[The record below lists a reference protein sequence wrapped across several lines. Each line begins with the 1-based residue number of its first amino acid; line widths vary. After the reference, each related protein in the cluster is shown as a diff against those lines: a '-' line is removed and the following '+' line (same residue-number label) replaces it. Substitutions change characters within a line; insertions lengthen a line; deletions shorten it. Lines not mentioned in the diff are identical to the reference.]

1 MPKLSFAMNK
11 HGDRGRKALNWLVA
25 TTLAVGLIPIG
36 ALGTATK
43 AYADERDGTR
53 NAPIGDYLADNL
65 DQSLA
70 PKTEDN
76 GLLTMLRSLVGV
88 DQSALDLTEKAIVVK
103 NTMADAASIA
113 EGDGFAEVYASEEK
127 ISSSLLGQ
135 FESVARLYDPG
146 VDSDYYVAF
155 VDTAGM
161 SGTARVIDWQAA
173 EFNIMG
179 ELIDGVVY
187 DSDTGIAYVPKSLYA
202 DDPAHIVQLQLLCA
216 YDFDNPTSEV
226 DVRIQNDNGDVTAVA
241 QATSVEVEPM
251 DVTIDIP
258 VATPETAGTID
269 VSEIEVFLNGS
280 EDPMDP
286 AGGENVS
293 YNGKTGVLTI
303 AANAST
309 VASVDVKINPRG
321 FLAPERAYAVTADS
335 MRAMK
340 GMDGQEAV
348 LTNLD
353 SDKVSVG
360 QAFTYYG
367 WMEYFS
373 GNTAS
378 SPSSNERRHTTLSV
392 LWDSLYVGDIQ
403 EKLIDGAGGV
413 IDSVWSPKD
422 EGYDQVLGDSGHG
435 GFDLVNMFDWPNA
448 ARVPGQWTDDG
459 DPQYAGDNIVG
470 GVDWTGFPK
479 TNSSYIRGWTAVAQ
493 CAHVGQNGSV
503 DKTENPNASGD
514 YVGNITMRVLH
525 KADDYLVLGFVLPT
539 INTQTGAAVYK
550 IKYES
555 KGQIE
560 IQKKS
565 ANESITAGNSCYTFE
580 GIKYGVYEDSGCTKL
595 ATTMT
600 LNANGYAK
608 SDEIKKGTYYVKEI
622 STNGSYALSDV
633 VTTVEVPSGEVTK
646 IAVTDEP
653 LEDPDGIKVRKFDEG
668 TGAYVPTGDGSLALA
683 EYTYEYIDG
692 FAYSSDQ
699 FDQMWATAKTKRA
712 WVMRTNA
719 TGATDLRMGNSQFDY
734 NGEKYDYKV
743 SGDAFYYS
751 QSGTITMPLGTVR
764 IRETKAPVGYQLSE
778 ITYLVRVVKNNQ
790 TGYADLEGDVS
801 PIDPN
806 SPDEATK
813 AKEAPFRG
821 GVTIYKRDA
830 ETEQD
835 VPQPGTDWNGV
846 AFEIVNRSAAE
857 VTYDGVKIPVGG
869 VVTTIKTSASN
880 GVATTGN
887 EKLQY
892 GTYGIRE
899 VATSDAYIMSDTD
912 ERTFEI
918 REQGQMVVLD
928 GDDAVYNQVKRGD
941 FEFVKITERNP
952 ERLAGVPFLITNKAS
967 GEAHVVVT
975 DSNGQA
981 KTGADWNAHTT
992 ATNGNDAAVDAN
1004 GDGVFSDEEKAA
1016 VDTTKLDSYYGVWFG
1031 HDAEGNMTA
1040 QPNDSL
1046 GALPYGDYTVE
1057 ELRVPANR
1065 LYELVNFDVS
1075 VRRHDASIDLGTITD
1090 MRPDV
1095 KIPWIGTSARDGA
1108 DGDRLLVRDPEALVI
1123 DRAEYSN
1130 LDAGDMYRMVG
1141 TLMDKGTGEPVRD
1154 AEGNPITAEK
1164 VFVAEDVKGFV
1175 ELAFGFDATT
1185 VQGDVVVFETL
1196 YKDGEDEPV
1205 AKHEDIDDYYQTV
1218 KIYEP
1223 AIGTTLVDGMD
1234 GDKTIVSDETIKLV
1248 DTVTYK
1254 NLMPGKEHTVTG
1266 TLYKVSGEGENE
1278 SVEPFCDAEG
1288 NPVVATATFTPAEA
1302 NGTVDVAFE
1311 FSGELIETDMSL
1323 VAYEQV
1329 LRLGTVV
1336 ASHEDPKD
1344 PSQTVTVVEPEIGTM
1359 ATDAKDGDHEIE
1371 ATKSVTIND
1380 AVAYKNLIP
1389 GREYELN
1396 LTVMQKTEAGATP
1409 LLNADGKPYT
1419 ATQAFTP
1426 ETADSV
1432 AVVTVTIDSTELA
1445 GADLVMFEQLTL
1457 NGEVIATHE
1466 DPNDEDQTVH
1476 VTEPK
1481 IGTTATDKTDGD
1493 HRILASR
1500 SAVIVDEVAYSGLT
1514 PGEEYILKGVI
1525 MDKETGKPVIAGD
1538 QEVRAEMR
1546 FTPNSPNG
1554 TVSLEF
1560 TFDASALGDKKLVV
1574 FEELYK
1580 NDEPVAEHK
1589 DINDE
1594 AQTVEV
1600 VTPLPS
1606 TGTNTPTPAGK
1617 SYAKTGVDTMVPML
1631 TALALIVGGIAALVV
1646 TRRRKQV
1653 DAIDM
1658 IEESVLNGDD
1668 K

>member
-36 ALGTATK
+36 ALGTTTK
-43 AYADERDGTR
+43 AYADESDGTR

-65 DQSLA
+65 DQALA

-76 GLLTMLRSLVGV
+76 GLLTMLRSLVGI
-88 DQSALDLTEKAIVVK
+88 DRSALDLTGKAIVVK

-135 FESVARLYDPG
+135 FESVAQLYDPG
-146 VDSDYYVAF
+146 ANSDYYVAF

-187 DSDTGIAYVPKSLYA
+187 DSDTGIAYVPKCFYA
-202 DDPAHIVQLQLLCA
+202 EDPTHIVQLQLLCA
-216 YDFDNPTSEV
+216 YDFDGATSAV
-226 DVRIQNDNGDVTAVA
+226 DVRIQNDNGEVTAVA

-251 DVTIDIP
+251 DVTMDIP

-309 VASVDVKINPRG
+309 VASIDVKINPRG

-353 SDKVSVG
+353 PDKVSVG
-360 QAFTYYG
+360 QAFTYTG
-367 WMEYFS
+367 FIQYFS
-373 GNTAS
+373 ADTT
-378 SPSSNERRHTTLSV
+378 ERRHQVLTT

-413 IDSVWSPKD
+413 IDSIWSPKD
-422 EGYDQVLGDSGHG
+422 EGYDAVLGDSGHG
-435 GFDLVNMFDWPNA
+435 GYDLVNTFDWPNA
-448 ARVPGQWTDDG
+448 QRAYGQYDEDG
-459 DPQYAGDNIVG
+459 DPEYSGNNIIN

-479 TNSSYIRGWTAVAQ
+479 TNDSYYRGWQGVAM
-493 CAHVGQNGSV
+493 CAHVGQNGWVEKV
-503 DKTENPNASGD
+503 DNGD
-514 YVGNITMRVLH
+514 SSDYIGGITMRVLH

-565 ANESITAGNSCYTFE
+565 ANESITSNNSCYSFE
-580 GIKYGVYEDSGCTKL
+580 GIKYGVYEDAGCSKL
-595 ATTMT
+595 VTTMT
-600 LNANGYAK
+600 LNASGYAK
-608 SDEIKKGTYYVKEI
+608 SDEIKNGAYYVKEI
-622 STNGSYALSDV
+622 STNGSYALSDTI
-633 VTTVEVPSGEVTK
+633 TTAEVPSGDVVK
-646 IAVTDEP
+646 IEVTDEP

-692 FAYSSDQ
+692 FAYSNDQ
-699 FDQMWATAKTKRA
+699 FAQMWATAKTKRT

-734 NGEKYDYKV
+734 NGEKYNYKV

-764 IRETKAPVGYQLSE
+764 IRETKAPDGYQLSDT
-778 ITYLVRVVKNNQ
+778 TYLVRVVKNNQ

-830 ETEQD
+830 ETKQD
-835 VPQPGTDWNGV
+835 VPQPGTDWDGV

-857 VTYDGVKIPVGG
+857 VTYDGVKVPVGG
-869 VVTTIKTSASN
+869 VVTTIKTGVSN
-880 GVATTGN
+880 GIATTGN
-887 EKLQY
+887 DKLQY

-899 VATSDAYIMSDTD
+899 VSTSDAYIMSDTN

-981 KTGADWNAHTT
+981 KTGADWNAHTA

-1016 VDTTKLDSYYGVWFG
+1016 VDTTKLDSYAGVWFG
-1031 HDAEGNMTA
+1031 HDAEGNMAA

-1234 GDKTIVSDETIKLV
+1234 GDKTIVSDDVIKLV

-1254 NLMPGKEHTVTG
+1254 NLVPGKEHTVTG
-1266 TLYKVSGEGENE
+1266 TLYKVSGEGESE

-1302 NGTVDVAFE
+1302 NGTVDVVFE
-1311 FSGELIETDMSL
+1311 FPGELIETDMSL

-1371 ATKSVTIND
+1371 AAKSVTIND

-1396 LTVMQKTEAGATP
+1396 LTAMQKTETGATP

-1426 ETADSV
+1426 ETADGV
-1432 AVVTVTIDSTELA
+1432 AVVAVTIDSTELA
-1445 GADLVMFEQLTL
+1445 GADLVMYEQLTL

-1514 PGEEYILKGVI
+1514 PGEEYILKGVV

-1538 QEVRAEMR
+1538 REVRAEMR

-1560 TFDASALGDKKLVV
+1560 TFDASALGGKKLVV

-1631 TALALIVGGIAALVV
+1631 TALALIVGGVAALVV

-1653 DAIDM
+1653 DAVDA
-1658 IEESVLNGDD
+1658 IEESVLSDGE

>member
-43 AYADERDGTR
+43 AYADESDGTR

-65 DQSLA
+65 DQALA

-88 DQSALDLTEKAIVVK
+88 DRSALDLTGKAIVVK

-135 FESVARLYDPG
+135 FESVAQLYDPG
-146 VDSDYYVAF
+146 ADSDYYVAF

-187 DSDTGIAYVPKSLYA
+187 DSDTGIAYVPKSFYA
-202 DDPAHIVQLQLLCA
+202 EDPTHIVQLQLLCA
-216 YDFDNPTSEV
+216 YDFDGAASAV
-226 DVRIQNDNGDVTAVA
+226 DVRIQNDNGEVTAVA

-251 DVTIDIP
+251 DVTMDIP

-353 SDKVSVG
+353 PDKVSVG
-360 QAFTYYG
+360 QAFTYTG
-367 WMEYFS
+367 FIQYFS
-373 GNTAS
+373 ADTS
-378 SPSSNERRHTTLSV
+378 ERRHQVLTT

-422 EGYDQVLGDSGHG
+422 EGYDAVLGDSGHG
-435 GFDLVNMFDWPNA
+435 GYDLVNTFDWPNA
-448 ARVPGQWTDDG
+448 QRAYGQYDEDG
-459 DPQYAGDNIVG
+459 DPEYSGNNIIN

-479 TNSSYIRGWTAVAQ
+479 TNDSYYRGWQGVAM
-493 CAHVGQNGSV
+493 CAHVGQNGWVEKV
-503 DKTENPNASGD
+503 DNGD
-514 YVGNITMRVLH
+514 SSDYIGGITMRVLH

-580 GIKYGVYEDSGCTKL
+580 GIKYGVYEDSGCSKL
-595 ATTMT
+595 VTTMT
-600 LNANGYAK
+600 LNASGYAK

-622 STNGSYALSDV
+622 SSNGSYALSDV
-633 VTTVEVPSGEVTK
+633 VSTAVVPSGDVVK
-646 IAVTDEP
+646 IEVTDEP
-653 LEDPDGIKVRKFDEG
+653 LEDPDGLIVRKYDADSGQFL
-668 TGAYVPTGDGSLALA
+668 PSGDAKLALA
-683 EYTYEYIDG
+683 EYTFEYVG
-692 FAYSSDQ
+692 GYAYSTEQ
-699 FDQMWATAKTKRA
+699 FDQLKASGTTSRT

-719 TGATDLRMGNSQFDY
+719 NGYTDLRFGDASFGFGDATY
-734 NGEKYDYKV
+734 SYKV
-743 SGDAFYYS
+743 SGDAFYYDS
-751 QSGTITMPLGTVR
+751 HNVSITVPLGTVR
-764 IRETKAPVGYQLSE
+764 VHETKAPEGYNLSE
-778 ITYLVRVVKNNQ
+778 RTYLVRIVPDPANPGQ
-790 TGYADLEGDVS
+790 TKFEGDS
-801 PIDPN
+801 ELIQDGN
-806 SPDEATK
+806 TATDATK
-813 AKEAPFRG
+813 AAEQVARG

-830 ETEQD
+830 ETKQD

-857 VTYDGVKIPVGG
+857 ITYDGVKVPVGG
-869 VVTTIKTSASN
+869 VVTTIKTAADS
-880 GVATTGN
+880 GMATTGP

-899 VATSDAYIMSDTD
+899 VSTSDAYIMSDTN

-918 REQGQMVVLD
+918 REQGQMVVLE

-981 KTGADWNAHTT
+981 KTGADWNAHTA

-1016 VDTTKLDSYYGVWFG
+1016 VDTTKLDSYAGIWFG
-1031 HDAEGNMTA
+1031 HDAEGNMAA
-1040 QPNDSL
+1040 QPNDGL

-1123 DRAEYSN
+1123 DRVEYSN
-1130 LDAGDMYRMVG
+1130 LDPDDMYRMVG
-1141 TLMDKGTGEPVRD
+1141 TPMDSGTGEPVRD
-1154 AEGNPITAEK
+1154 AEGNPITVEK

-1175 ELAFGFDATT
+1175 ELAFSFDATT

-1234 GDKTIVSDETIKLV
+1234 GDKTIVSDDVIKLV
-1248 DTVTYK
+1248 DTVIYK
-1254 NLMPGKEHTVTG
+1254 NLVPGKEHTVNG
-1266 TLYKVSGEGENE
+1266 ILYKVSGEGESE

-1288 NPVVATATFTPAEA
+1288 NPVVATVTFTPAEA
-1302 NGTVDVAFE
+1302 NGTVDVVFE
-1311 FSGELIETDMSL
+1311 FPGELIETDMSL

-1371 ATKSVTIND
+1371 AAKSVTIND

-1396 LTVMQKTEAGATP
+1396 LTAMQKTETGATP

-1426 ETADSV
+1426 ETADGV
-1432 AVVTVTIDSTELA
+1432 AVVAVTIDSTELA

-1514 PGEEYILKGVI
+1514 PGEEYILKGVV

-1538 QEVRAEMR
+1538 REVRAEMR

-1560 TFDASALGDKKLVV
+1560 TFDASALGGKKLVV

-1631 TALALIVGGIAALVV
+1631 TALALIIGGVAALVV

-1653 DAIDM
+1653 DAVDA
-1658 IEESVLNGDD
+1658 IEESVLSDGD

>member
-25 TTLAVGLIPIG
+25 TTLAVGLIPAG
-36 ALGTATK
+36 VLGTTTK
-43 AYADERDGTR
+43 AYADESDGTR
-53 NAPIGDYLADNL
+53 NAPIGDYIVDNL
-65 DQSLA
+65 DQNLA
-70 PKTEDN
+70 PKKEDS
-76 GLLTMLRSLVGV
+76 GLLSLLRSLVGM
-88 DQSALDLTEKAIVVK
+88 DREALELAGKVIVVK
-103 NTMADAASIA
+103 NTMADASAIG
-113 EGDGFAEVYASEEK
+113 EGDGFAEVYTSEES
-127 ISSSLLGQ
+127 ISSTLLGQ
-135 FESVARLYDPG
+135 FESVAQLYDPG
-146 VDSDYYVAF
+146 SESDYYVAF
-155 VDTAGM
+155 VDTVGM

-187 DSDTGIAYVPKSLYA
+187 DDQTGIAYVPKSLYA

-216 YDFDNPTSEV
+216 YDFDASRSLV

-241 QATSVEVEPM
+241 QAASVEVEPM
-251 DVTIDIP
+251 DVTMDIP

-269 VSEIEVFLNGS
+269 VSEIEVYLNGS

-286 AGGENVS
+286 AGGENIS
-293 YNGKTGVLTI
+293 YDGKTGVLTI

-353 SDKVSVG
+353 PDKVSVG
-360 QAFTYYG
+360 QAFTYTG
-367 WMEYFS
+367 FIQYFS
-373 GNTAS
+373 ADTS
-378 SPSSNERRHTTLSV
+378 ERRHQVLTT

-435 GFDLVNMFDWPNA
+435 GYDLVNTFDWPNA
-448 ARVPGQWTDDG
+448 NRAYGQYDEDG
-459 DPQYAGDNIVG
+459 DPVYSNNNVIA

-479 TNSSYIRGWTAVAQ
+479 TNDTYSRGWQGVAM
-493 CAHVGQNGSV
+493 CAHVGQSGWVEKVDNGDTS
-503 DKTENPNASGD
+503 DFIG
-514 YVGNITMRVLH
+514 GITMRVLH

-555 KGQIE
+555 KGQVE

-580 GIKYGVYEDSGCTKL
+580 GIKYGVYEDAGCTKL

-608 SDEIKKGTYYVKEI
+608 SEEIKKGTYYVKEI

-633 VTTVEVPSGEVTK
+633 VTTAVVPSGDVIKVE
-646 IAVTDEP
+646 VTDEP

-692 FAYSSDQ
+692 FAYSNDQ
-699 FDQMWATAKTKRA
+699 FDQMWATAKTKRT

-719 TGATDLRMGNSQFDY
+719 SGATDLRMGNSQFDF
-734 NGEKYDYKV
+734 NGREYDYKV

-764 IRETKAPVGYQLSE
+764 IRETKAPDGYQLSE
-778 ITYLVRVVKNNQ
+778 ITYLVRVVLNNQ

-806 SPDEATK
+806 NPDEATK

-830 ETEQD
+830 ETKQD

-857 VTYDGVKIPVGG
+857 VTYDGVKVPVGG
-869 VVTTIKTSASN
+869 VVTTIKTAADS
-880 GVATTGN
+880 GTATTGP

-899 VATSDAYIMSDTD
+899 VSTSDAYVMSDTN

-952 ERLAGVPFLITNKAS
+952 VRLAGVPFLITNKAS

-981 KTGADWNAHTT
+981 KTGADWNAHTA

-1004 GDGVFSDEEKAA
+1004 GDGIFTDDEKAA
-1016 VDTTKLDSYYGVWFG
+1016 VDATKLDSYAGVWFG
-1031 HDAEGNMTA
+1031 HDVDGNMAA
-1040 QPNDSL
+1040 QPNDKL

-1065 LYELVNFDVS
+1065 LFELVSFDVS
-1075 VRRHDASIDLGTITD
+1075 VRRHDTSIDLGTITD

-1108 DGDRLLVRDPEALVI
+1108 DGDRLLVRDPEAMVI

-1154 AEGNPITAEK
+1154 AEGNPITSEK

-1196 YKDGEDEPV
+1196 YKEGEEEPV

-1223 AIGTTLVDGMD
+1223 TIGTTLVDGMD
-1234 GDKTIVSDETIKLV
+1234 GNKTIVSDETIKLV

-1254 NLMPGKEHTVTG
+1254 NLAPGKEHTVIG
-1266 TLYKVSGEGENE
+1266 TLYKVSGENE
-1278 SVEPFCDAEG
+1278 VVEPFCDAEG
-1288 NPVVATATFTPAEA
+1288 NPVTATAVFTPKEA

-1311 FSGELIETDMSL
+1311 FPGELIETDMSL

-1371 ATKSVTIND
+1371 AAKSVTIND
-1380 AVAYKNLIP
+1380 AVAYNNLIP

-1396 LTVMQKTEAGATP
+1396 LTVMQKGETGATP
-1409 LLNADGKPYT
+1409 LLDAEGKPYT
-1419 ATQAFTP
+1419 AKVAFTP
-1426 ETADSV
+1426 EAADGV
-1432 AVVTVTIDSTELA
+1432 AVVAVTIDSTELA
-1445 GADLVMFEQLTL
+1445 GADLVMYEQLTL
-1457 NGEVIATHE
+1457 NGEIIATHE
-1466 DPNDEDQTVH
+1466 DPEDEDQTVH

-1514 PGEEYILKGVI
+1514 PGEEYILKGVL

-1538 QEVRAEMR
+1538 REVRAEMR
-1546 FTPNSPNG
+1546 FTPNSANG

-1560 TFDASALGDKKLVV
+1560 TFDASALGGKKLVV

-1606 TGTNTPTPAGK
+1606 TGTNTPAPAGK

-1631 TALALIVGGIAALVV
+1631 TALALIVGGVAALVV
-1646 TRRRKQV
+1646 TRRRKQT
-1653 DAIDM
+1653 DAIDA
-1658 IEESVLNGDD
+1658 IEEDVLGDVD

>member
-11 HGDRGRKALNWLVA
+11 HGDRGRKALNWLMAIALTLGLTPLGSIGASEKAWASDEKIPEAASSSYVLEVQGEGSIEIEQPDGTVTELSAGDRA
-25 TTLAVGLIPIG
+25 TIESAVGTYVTVRGYPASSDARSIQRVSFDSIGKLAATDKVFEGGDFTWWLTFDGTDKRAVYILGTDQQAGHVGDQEDQIG
-36 ALGTATK
+36 AQPRTMLMRSMVHPANAGIALASLDDPQVGDVYTGYGEITHTEIISSGGMVGYFTAEFTSGPL
-43 AYADERDGTR
+43 AGQGSYRTYCADHGAASLPKGAQVWYQFTVTEL
-53 NAPIGDYLADNL
+53 DY
-65 DQSLA
+65 
-70 PKTEDN
+70 DN
-76 GLLTMLRSLVGV
+76 GRVYG
-88 DQSALDLTEKAIVVK
+88 
-103 NTMADAASIA
+103 
-113 EGDGFAEVYASEEK
+113 EVY
-127 ISSSLLGQ
+127 
-135 FESVARLYDPG
+135 
-146 VDSDYYVAF
+146 
-155 VDTAGM
+155 
-161 SGTARVIDWQAA
+161 
-173 EFNIMG
+173 G
-179 ELIDGVVY
+179 EGL
-187 DSDTGIAYVPKSLYA
+187 
-202 DDPAHIVQLQLLCA
+202 
-216 YDFDNPTSEV
+216 
-226 DVRIQNDNGDVTAVA
+226 
-241 QATSVEVEPM
+241 
-251 DVTIDIP
+251 
-258 VATPETAGTID
+258 
-269 VSEIEVFLNGS
+269 
-280 EDPMDP
+280 
-286 AGGENVS
+286 
-293 YNGKTGVLTI
+293 
-303 AANAST
+303 
-309 VASVDVKINPRG
+309 
-321 FLAPERAYAVTADS
+321 
-335 MRAMK
+335 
-340 GMDGQEAV
+340 
-348 LTNLD
+348 
-353 SDKVSVG
+353 
-360 QAFTYYG
+360 
-367 WMEYFS
+367 
-373 GNTAS
+373 
-378 SPSSNERRHTTLSV
+378 
-392 LWDSLYVGDIQ
+392 
-403 EKLIDGAGGV
+403 
-413 IDSVWSPKD
+413 
-422 EGYDQVLGDSGHG
+422 
-435 GFDLVNMFDWPNA
+435 
-448 ARVPGQWTDDG
+448 
-459 DPQYAGDNIVG
+459 
-470 GVDWTGFPK
+470 
-479 TNSSYIRGWTAVAQ
+479 
-493 CAHVGQNGSV
+493 
-503 DKTENPNASGD
+503 GD
-514 YVGNITMRVLH
+514 YVPQDN
-525 KADDYLVLGFVLPT
+525 YQT
-539 INTQTGAAVYK
+539 ISTTSWFNYDFGG
-550 IKYES
+550 EL
-555 KGQIE
+555 E

-565 ANESITAGNSCYTFE
+565 ANESITANNSCYSFA
-580 GIKYGVYEDSGCTKL
+580 GIKYGVYSDSGCTQL
-595 ATTMT
+595 AAALT
-600 LNANGYAK
+600 LDANGYAK
-608 SDEIKKGTYYVKEI
+608 SGKIKRGTYYVKEI

-633 VTTVEVPSGEVTK
+633 VTTVEVPSGDVVK
-646 IAVTDEP
+646 IEVTDEP
-653 LEDPDGIKVRKFDEG
+653 LDDPAGVMVRKYDEG
-668 TGAYVPTGDGSLALA
+668 TGAFVPTGDTKLVFA

-692 FAYSSDQ
+692 YAYSAEQ
-699 FDQMWATAKTKRA
+699 FERMKPTAKAKRT

-719 TGATDLRMGNSQFDY
+719 NGYTDLRYGKDSFEYEGQKY
-734 NGEKYDYKV
+734 NYKV
-743 SGDAFYYS
+743 SGDDFFYNAA
-751 QSGTITMPLGTVR
+751 GDVTIPLGTIR
-764 IRETKAPVGYQLSE
+764 IKETKAPEGYNISPKE
-778 ITYLVRVVKNNQ
+778 YLVRVVPNMDHSA
-790 TGYADLEGDVS
+790 GILEGDVV
-801 PIDPN
+801 IYDPN
-806 SPDEATK
+806 TGDKATQ
-813 AKEAPFRG
+813 AEEAPFRG

-830 ETEQD
+830 ETKQD

-857 VTYDGVKIPVGG
+857 VTFDGVKVPVGG
-869 VVTTIKTSASN
+869 VVTTIKTAADS
-880 GVATTGN
+880 GMATTGN
-887 EKLQY
+887 DKLQY

-899 VATSDAYIMSDTD
+899 VSTSDAYIMSDTN

-918 REQGQMVVLD
+918 RKQGQMVVLD

-981 KTGADWNAHTT
+981 KTGADWNAHTA

-1016 VDTTKLDSYYGVWFG
+1016 VDTTKLDSYAGVWFG
-1031 HDAEGNMTA
+1031 HDAEGNMAA
-1040 QPNDSL
+1040 QPNDNL

-1130 LDAGDMYRMVG
+1130 LDADDMYRMVG

-1254 NLMPGKEHTVTG
+1254 NLVPGKEHTVTG
-1266 TLYKVSGEGENE
+1266 TLYKVSGEGESE

-1288 NPVVATATFTPAEA
+1288 NPVIATATFTPAEA
-1302 NGTVDVAFE
+1302 TGTVDVAFE
-1311 FSGELIETDMSL
+1311 FPGEIIETDMSL

-1371 ATKSVTIND
+1371 AAKSVTIND

-1396 LTVMQKTEAGATP
+1396 LTVMQKTEVGATP

-1426 ETADSV
+1426 ETADGV
-1432 AVVTVTIDSTELA
+1432 AVVAVSIDSTELA

-1538 QEVRAEMR
+1538 REVRAEMR

-1653 DAIDM
+1653 DAIDA
-1658 IEESVLNGDD
+1658 IEESVMNGDD

>member
-43 AYADERDGTR
+43 AYADESDGTR

-65 DQSLA
+65 DQALA

-88 DQSALDLTEKAIVVK
+88 DRSALDLTGKAIVVK

-135 FESVARLYDPG
+135 FESVAQLYDPG
-146 VDSDYYVAF
+146 ADSDYYVAF

-187 DSDTGIAYVPKSLYA
+187 DSDTGIAYVPKSFYA
-202 DDPAHIVQLQLLCA
+202 EDPTHIVQLQLLCA
-216 YDFDNPTSEV
+216 YDFDGAASAV
-226 DVRIQNDNGDVTAVA
+226 DVRIQNDNGEVTAVA

-251 DVTIDIP
+251 DVTMDIP

-269 VSEIEVFLNGS
+269 VSEIEVYLNGS

-309 VASVDVKINPRG
+309 VTSVDIRINPRG

-353 SDKVSVG
+353 PDKVSVG
-360 QAFTYYG
+360 QAFTYTG
-367 WMEYFS
+367 FIQYFS
-373 GNTAS
+373 ADTS
-378 SPSSNERRHTTLSV
+378 ERRHQVLTT

-422 EGYDQVLGDSGHG
+422 EGYDAVLGDSGHG
-435 GFDLVNMFDWPNA
+435 GYDLVNTFDWPNA
-448 ARVPGQWTDDG
+448 QRAYGQYDEDG
-459 DPQYAGDNIVG
+459 DPEYSGNNIIN

-479 TNSSYIRGWTAVAQ
+479 TNDSYYRGWQGVAM
-493 CAHVGQNGSV
+493 CAHVGQNGWVEKV
-503 DKTENPNASGD
+503 DNGD
-514 YVGNITMRVLH
+514 SSDYIGGITMRVLH

-580 GIKYGVYEDSGCTKL
+580 GIKYGVYEDSGCSKL
-595 ATTMT
+595 VTTMT
-600 LNANGYAK
+600 LNASGYAK

-622 STNGSYALSDV
+622 SSNGSYALSDV
-633 VTTVEVPSGEVTK
+633 VSIAVVPSGDVVK
-646 IAVTDEP
+646 IEVTDEP
-653 LEDPDGIKVRKFDEG
+653 LEDPDGLIVRKYDADSGQFL
-668 TGAYVPTGDGSLALA
+668 PSGDAKLALA
-683 EYTYEYIDG
+683 EYTFEYVG
-692 FAYSSDQ
+692 GYAYSSEQ
-699 FDQMWATAKTKRA
+699 FDQIKTSGTINRT

-719 TGATDLRMGNSQFDY
+719 NGYTNLSNGDRTFEFD
-734 NGEKYDYKV
+734 NQTISYKA
-743 SGDAFYYS
+743 SGDEFYRRA
-751 QSGTITMPLGTVR
+751 GDNAITVPLGTVR
-764 IRETKAPVGYQLSE
+764 VHETKAPEGYNLSDR
-778 ITYLVRVVKNNQ
+778 TYLVRIVPDPANPGQ
-790 TGYADLEGDVS
+790 TKFEGDS
-801 PIDPN
+801 ELIQDGN
-806 SPDEATK
+806 TATDATK
-813 AKEAPFRG
+813 AAERVARG

-830 ETEQD
+830 ETKQD
-835 VPQPGTDWNGV
+835 VPQPGTDWDGV

-857 VTYDGVKIPVGG
+857 VTYDGVKVPVGG
-869 VVTTIKTSASN
+869 VVTTIKTGASN

-887 EKLQY
+887 DKLQY

-899 VATSDAYIMSDTD
+899 VSTSDAYIMSDTN

-981 KTGADWNAHTT
+981 KTGADWNAHTA

-1016 VDTTKLDSYYGVWFG
+1016 VDTTKLDSYAGVWFG
-1031 HDAEGNMTA
+1031 HDAEGNMAA

-1234 GDKTIVSDETIKLV
+1234 GDKTIVSDDVIKLV

-1254 NLMPGKEHTVTG
+1254 NLVPGKEHTVTG
-1266 TLYKVSGEGENE
+1266 TLYKVSGEGESE

-1302 NGTVDVAFE
+1302 NGTVDVVFE
-1311 FSGELIETDMSL
+1311 FPGELIETDMSL

-1371 ATKSVTIND
+1371 AAKSVTIND

-1396 LTVMQKTEAGATP
+1396 LTAMQKTETGATP

-1426 ETADSV
+1426 ETADGV
-1432 AVVTVTIDSTELA
+1432 AVVAVTIDSTELA
-1445 GADLVMFEQLTL
+1445 GADLVMYEQLTL

-1514 PGEEYILKGVI
+1514 PGEEYILKGVV

-1538 QEVRAEMR
+1538 REVRAEMR

-1560 TFDASALGDKKLVV
+1560 TFDASALGGKKLVV

-1631 TALALIVGGIAALVV
+1631 TALALIVGGVAALVV

-1653 DAIDM
+1653 DAVDA
-1658 IEESVLNGDD
+1658 IEESVLSDGE

>member
-11 HGDRGRKALNWLVA
+11 HGDRGRKALNWLMAIALTLGLTPLGSIGASEKAWASDEKIPEAASSSYVLEVQGEGSIEIEQPDGTVTELSAGDRA
-25 TTLAVGLIPIG
+25 TIESAVGTYVTVRGYPASSDARSIQRVSFDSIGKLAATDKVFEGGDFTWWLTFDGTDKRAVYILGTDQQAGHVGDQEDQIG
-36 ALGTATK
+36 AQPRTMLMRSMVHPANAGIALASLDDPQVGDVYTGYGEITHTEVISSGGMVGYFTAVFTSGPL
-43 AYADERDGTR
+43 AGQGSYRTYCADHGAASLPKGAQVWYQFTVTEL
-53 NAPIGDYLADNL
+53 DY
-65 DQSLA
+65 
-70 PKTEDN
+70 DN
-76 GLLTMLRSLVGV
+76 GRVYG
-88 DQSALDLTEKAIVVK
+88 EIYG
-103 NTMADAASIA
+103 
-113 EGDGFAEVYASEEK
+113 EG
-127 ISSSLLGQ
+127 L
-135 FESVARLYDPG
+135 
-146 VDSDYYVAF
+146 
-155 VDTAGM
+155 
-161 SGTARVIDWQAA
+161 
-173 EFNIMG
+173 
-179 ELIDGVVY
+179 
-187 DSDTGIAYVPKSLYA
+187 
-202 DDPAHIVQLQLLCA
+202 
-216 YDFDNPTSEV
+216 
-226 DVRIQNDNGDVTAVA
+226 
-241 QATSVEVEPM
+241 
-251 DVTIDIP
+251 
-258 VATPETAGTID
+258 
-269 VSEIEVFLNGS
+269 
-280 EDPMDP
+280 
-286 AGGENVS
+286 
-293 YNGKTGVLTI
+293 
-303 AANAST
+303 
-309 VASVDVKINPRG
+309 
-321 FLAPERAYAVTADS
+321 
-335 MRAMK
+335 
-340 GMDGQEAV
+340 
-348 LTNLD
+348 
-353 SDKVSVG
+353 
-360 QAFTYYG
+360 
-367 WMEYFS
+367 
-373 GNTAS
+373 
-378 SPSSNERRHTTLSV
+378 
-392 LWDSLYVGDIQ
+392 
-403 EKLIDGAGGV
+403 
-413 IDSVWSPKD
+413 
-422 EGYDQVLGDSGHG
+422 
-435 GFDLVNMFDWPNA
+435 
-448 ARVPGQWTDDG
+448 
-459 DPQYAGDNIVG
+459 
-470 GVDWTGFPK
+470 
-479 TNSSYIRGWTAVAQ
+479 
-493 CAHVGQNGSV
+493 
-503 DKTENPNASGD
+503 GD
-514 YVGNITMRVLH
+514 YVPQDN
-525 KADDYLVLGFVLPT
+525 YQT
-539 INTQTGAAVYK
+539 ISTTSWFNYDFG
-550 IKYES
+550 
-555 KGQIE
+555 GDIE
-560 IQKKS
+560 IQKGS
-565 ANESITAGNSCYTFE
+565 TNTSLTANNSCYTFE
-580 GIKYGVYEDSGCTKL
+580 GIKYGVYADSACTSL
-595 ATTMT
+595 AAT
-600 LNANGYAK
+600 LTLDASGYAK
-608 SDEIKKGTYYVKEI
+608 AEGLKRGTYYVKEI
-622 STNGSYALSDV
+622 STNGSYALSDDVQTV
-633 VTTVEVPSGEVTK
+633 VINSNATATANTTDT
-646 IAVTDEP
+646 P
-653 LEDPDGIKVRKFDEG
+653 LNDPDGLIVRKYDADSGQFL
-668 TGAYVPTGDGSLALA
+668 PSGDAKLALA
-683 EYTYEYIDG
+683 EYTFEYVG
-692 FAYSSDQ
+692 GYAYSTEQ
-699 FDQMWATAKTKRA
+699 FDQLKASGTIKRT
-712 WVMRTNA
+712 WVMRTNVN
-719 TGATDLRMGNSQFDY
+719 GFTDIRYGDDAFSFD
-734 NGEKYDYKV
+734 EQTISYKA
-743 SGDAFYYS
+743 SGDEFFRDS
-751 QSGTITMPLGTVR
+751 DGLITLPLGTVR
-764 IRETKAPVGYQLSE
+764 IHETKAPEGYNLSDR
-778 ITYLVRVVKNNQ
+778 TYLVRIVPDPANPGWTKF
-790 TGYADLEGDVS
+790 EGDS
-801 PIDPN
+801 ELIQDGN
-806 SPDEATK
+806 TATDATK
-813 AKEAPFRG
+813 AAEQVARG

-830 ETEQD
+830 ETKQD

-846 AFEIVNRSAAE
+846 AFEIINRSAAE

-899 VATSDAYIMSDTD
+899 VTTSDAYIMSDTD

-918 REQGQMVVLD
+918 REQGQMIVLD

-1016 VDTTKLDSYYGVWFG
+1016 VDTTKLDSYAGVWFG
-1031 HDAEGNMTA
+1031 HDAEGNMAA

-1234 GDKTIVSDETIKLV
+1234 GDKTIVSDDVIKLV

-1254 NLMPGKEHTVTG
+1254 NLVPGKEHTVTG
-1266 TLYKVSGEGENE
+1266 TLYKVSGEGESE

-1311 FSGELIETDMSL
+1311 FSGALIETDMSL

-1344 PSQTVTVVEPEIGTM
+1344 PSQTVTVVEPEIGTV

-1371 ATKSVTIND
+1371 AAKSVTIND

-1419 ATQAFTP
+1419 ATQTFTP
-1426 ETADSV
+1426 ETADGV
-1432 AVVTVTIDSTELA
+1432 AVVAVTIDSTELA

-1538 QEVRAEMR
+1538 REVRAEMR

-1600 VTPLPS
+1600 VKPLPS

-1653 DAIDM
+1653 DAIDA
-1658 IEESVLNGDD
+1658 IEESVMNGDD

>member
-11 HGDRGRKALNWLVA
+11 HGDRGRKALNWLMAIALTLGLTPLGSIGASEKAWASDEKIPEAASSSYVLEVQGEGSIEIEQPDGTVTELSAGDRA
-25 TTLAVGLIPIG
+25 TIESAVGTYVTVRGYPASSDARSIQRVSFDSIGKLAATDKVFEGGDFTWWLTFDGTDKRAVYILGTDQQAGHVGDQEDQIG
-36 ALGTATK
+36 AQPRTMLMRSMVHPANAGIALASLDDPQVGDVYTGYGEITHTEIISSGGMVGYFTAEFTSGPL
-43 AYADERDGTR
+43 AGQGGYRTYCADHGAASLPKGAQVWYQFTVTEL
-53 NAPIGDYLADNL
+53 DY
-65 DQSLA
+65 
-70 PKTEDN
+70 DN
-76 GLLTMLRSLVGV
+76 GRVYG
-88 DQSALDLTEKAIVVK
+88 EIYG
-103 NTMADAASIA
+103 
-113 EGDGFAEVYASEEK
+113 EG
-127 ISSSLLGQ
+127 L
-135 FESVARLYDPG
+135 
-146 VDSDYYVAF
+146 
-155 VDTAGM
+155 
-161 SGTARVIDWQAA
+161 
-173 EFNIMG
+173 
-179 ELIDGVVY
+179 
-187 DSDTGIAYVPKSLYA
+187 
-202 DDPAHIVQLQLLCA
+202 
-216 YDFDNPTSEV
+216 
-226 DVRIQNDNGDVTAVA
+226 
-241 QATSVEVEPM
+241 
-251 DVTIDIP
+251 
-258 VATPETAGTID
+258 
-269 VSEIEVFLNGS
+269 
-280 EDPMDP
+280 
-286 AGGENVS
+286 
-293 YNGKTGVLTI
+293 
-303 AANAST
+303 
-309 VASVDVKINPRG
+309 
-321 FLAPERAYAVTADS
+321 
-335 MRAMK
+335 
-340 GMDGQEAV
+340 
-348 LTNLD
+348 
-353 SDKVSVG
+353 
-360 QAFTYYG
+360 
-367 WMEYFS
+367 
-373 GNTAS
+373 
-378 SPSSNERRHTTLSV
+378 
-392 LWDSLYVGDIQ
+392 
-403 EKLIDGAGGV
+403 
-413 IDSVWSPKD
+413 
-422 EGYDQVLGDSGHG
+422 
-435 GFDLVNMFDWPNA
+435 
-448 ARVPGQWTDDG
+448 
-459 DPQYAGDNIVG
+459 
-470 GVDWTGFPK
+470 
-479 TNSSYIRGWTAVAQ
+479 
-493 CAHVGQNGSV
+493 
-503 DKTENPNASGD
+503 GD
-514 YVGNITMRVLH
+514 YVPQDN
-525 KADDYLVLGFVLPT
+525 YQT
-539 INTQTGAAVYK
+539 ISTTSWFNYDFGG
-550 IKYES
+550 EL
-555 KGQIE
+555 E

-565 ANESITAGNSCYTFE
+565 ANESITANNSCYSFA
-580 GIKYGVYEDSGCTKL
+580 GIKYGVYSDAGCTQL
-595 ATTMT
+595 AAALT
-600 LNANGYAK
+600 LDANGYAK
-608 SDEIKKGTYYVKEI
+608 SGKIKRGTYYVKEI
-622 STNGSYALSDV
+622 STNGSYAMSDA
-633 VTTVEVPSGEVTK
+633 VTTVEVPSGDVVKIEVS
-646 IAVTDEP
+646 DEP
-653 LEDPDGIKVRKFDEG
+653 LEDPDGLIVRKYDADSGQFL
-668 TGAYVPTGDGSLALA
+668 PSGDAKLALA
-683 EYTYEYIDG
+683 EYTFEYVG
-692 FAYSSDQ
+692 GYAYSTEQ
-699 FDQMWATAKTKRA
+699 FDQIKTSGTISRT
-712 WVMRTNA
+712 WVMRTNDRGS
-719 TGATDLRMGNSQFDY
+719 TSLLMGDSSFEFADQSY
-734 NGEKYDYKV
+734 NYKV
-743 SGDAFYYS
+743 SGDPFFYS
-751 QSGTITMPLGTVR
+751 LSGRVTLPIGTVR
-764 IRETKAPVGYQLSE
+764 VHETKAPEGYNLSDR
-778 ITYLVRVVKNNQ
+778 TYLVRIVPDPANPGWTKF
-790 TGYADLEGDVS
+790 EGDS
-801 PIDPN
+801 ELIQDGN
-806 SPDEATK
+806 TATDATK
-813 AKEAPFRG
+813 AAEQVARG

-830 ETEQD
+830 ETKQD

-857 VTYDGVKIPVGG
+857 VTYDGVKVPVGG

-880 GVATTGN
+880 GIATTGN
-887 EKLQY
+887 DKLQY

-981 KTGADWNAHTT
+981 KTGADWNAHTA
-992 ATNGNDAAVDAN
+992 ATNGNDAAVDSN

-1016 VDTTKLDSYYGVWFG
+1016 VDTTKLDSYAGVWFG

-1065 LYELVNFDVS
+1065 LYELVNLDVS

-1196 YKDGEDEPV
+1196 YKDGVDEPV

-1234 GDKTIVSDETIKLV
+1234 GDKTIVSDDVIKLV

-1254 NLMPGKEHTVTG
+1254 NLVPGKEHTVTG
-1266 TLYKVSGEGENE
+1266 TLYKVSGEGESE

-1311 FSGELIETDMSL
+1311 FPGELIETDMSL

-1371 ATKSVTIND
+1371 AAKSVTIND

-1426 ETADSV
+1426 ETADGV
-1432 AVVTVTIDSTELA
+1432 AVVAVTIDSTELA

-1466 DPNDEDQTVH
+1466 DPDDEDQTVH

-1538 QEVRAEMR
+1538 REVRAEMR
-1546 FTPNSPNG
+1546 FTPNSSNG

-1653 DAIDM
+1653 DAIDA
-1658 IEESVLNGDD
+1658 IEESVMNGDD

>member
-43 AYADERDGTR
+43 AYADESDGTR

-88 DQSALDLTEKAIVVK
+88 DRSALDLTEKAIVVK

-135 FESVARLYDPG
+135 FESVAQLYDPG
-146 VDSDYYVAF
+146 ADSDYYVAF

-216 YDFDNPTSEV
+216 YDFDNATSEV

-286 AGGENVS
+286 AGGENIS

-353 SDKVSVG
+353 PDKVSVG
-360 QAFTYYG
+360 QAFTYTG
-367 WMEYFS
+367 FIQYFS
-373 GNTAS
+373 ADTT
-378 SPSSNERRHTTLSV
+378 ERRHQVLTT

-422 EGYDQVLGDSGHG
+422 EGYDAVLGDSGHG
-435 GFDLVNMFDWPNA
+435 GYDLVNTFDWPNA
-448 ARVPGQWTDDG
+448 NRAYGEYDEDG
-459 DPQYAGDNIVG
+459 DPVYSNNNVIN

-479 TNSSYIRGWTAVAQ
+479 TNDSYSRGWQGVAM
-493 CAHVGQNGSV
+493 CAHVGQNGWVEKV
-503 DKTENPNASGD
+503 DNGD
-514 YVGNITMRVLH
+514 TSDFIGGITMRVLH

-555 KGQIE
+555 KGQVE

-565 ANESITAGNSCYTFE
+565 ANESITANNFCYTFG
-580 GIKYGVYEDSGCTKL
+580 GIKYGVYEDAGCTKL

-608 SDEIKKGTYYVKEI
+608 SEEIKKGTYYVKEI

-633 VTTVEVPSGEVTK
+633 VATVEVPSGEVAK

-653 LEDPDGIKVRKFDEG
+653 LEDPDGLIVRKYDADSGQFL
-668 TGAYVPTGDGSLALA
+668 PSGDAKLALA
-683 EYTYEYIDG
+683 EYTFEYVG
-692 FAYSSDQ
+692 GYAYSIEQ
-699 FDQMWATAKTKRA
+699 FDQIKTSGTISRT
-712 WVMRTNA
+712 WVMRTNDRGS
-719 TGATDLRMGNSQFDY
+719 TSLLMGDSSFEFADQSY
-734 NGEKYDYKV
+734 NYKV
-743 SGDAFYYS
+743 SGDPFFYS
-751 QSGTITMPLGTVR
+751 LSGRVTLPIGTVR
-764 IRETKAPVGYQLSE
+764 VHETKAPEGYNLSDR
-778 ITYLVRVVKNNQ
+778 TYLVRIVPDPANPGWTKF
-790 TGYADLEGDVS
+790 EGDS
-801 PIDPN
+801 ELIQDGN
-806 SPDEATK
+806 TATDATK
-813 AKEAPFRG
+813 AAEQVARG

-830 ETEQD
+830 ETKQD

-846 AFEIVNRSAAE
+846 AFEIINRSAAE
-857 VTYDGVKIPVGG
+857 VTYDGVKVPVGG

-981 KTGADWNAHTT
+981 KTGAGWNAHTA

-1016 VDTTKLDSYYGVWFG
+1016 VDTTKLDSYAGVWFG
-1031 HDAEGNMTA
+1031 HDAEGNMAA

-1130 LDAGDMYRMVG
+1130 LDAGNMYRMVG

-1234 GDKTIVSDETIKLV
+1234 GDKTIVSDDLIKLV

-1254 NLMPGKEHTVTG
+1254 NLVPGKEHTVTG
-1266 TLYKVSGEGENE
+1266 TLYKVSGEGESE

-1288 NPVVATATFTPAEA
+1288 NPVVATTTFTPAEA

-1311 FSGELIETDMSL
+1311 FSGALIETDMSI

-1329 LRLGTVV
+1329 LRLGAVV

-1371 ATKSVTIND
+1371 AAKSVTIND
-1380 AVAYKNLIP
+1380 VVAYKNLIP

-1409 LLNADGKPYT
+1409 LLNAGGKPYT

-1426 ETADSV
+1426 ETADGV
-1432 AVVTVTIDSTELA
+1432 AVVAVTIDSTELA

-1457 NGEVIATHE
+1457 NGEIIATHE

-1538 QEVRAEMR
+1538 REVRAEMR

-1646 TRRRKQV
+1646 ARRRKQV
-1653 DAIDM
+1653 DAIDA

>member
-43 AYADERDGTR
+43 AYADESDGTR

-88 DQSALDLTEKAIVVK
+88 DRSALDLTEKAIVVK

-135 FESVARLYDPG
+135 FESVAQLYDPG
-146 VDSDYYVAF
+146 ADSDYYVAF

-216 YDFDNPTSEV
+216 YDFDSATSEV

-251 DVTIDIP
+251 DVTMDIP

-269 VSEIEVFLNGS
+269 VSEIEVYLNGS

-286 AGGENVS
+286 AGGENIS
-293 YNGKTGVLTI
+293 YDCKTGVLTI

-353 SDKVSVG
+353 PDKVSVG
-360 QAFTYYG
+360 QAFTYTG
-367 WMEYFS
+367 FIQYFS
-373 GNTAS
+373 ADTT
-378 SPSSNERRHTTLSV
+378 ERRHQVLTT

-403 EKLIDGAGGV
+403 EKLIGGSGDV
-413 IDSVWSPKD
+413 IGSIWSPKD

-435 GFDLVNMFDWPNA
+435 GYDLVNTFDWPNA
-448 ARVPGQWTDDG
+448 NRAYGQYDEDG
-459 DPQYAGDNIVG
+459 DPVYSNNNVIG

-479 TNSSYIRGWTAVAQ
+479 TNSSYKRGWQGVAM
-493 CAHVGQNGSV
+493 CAHVGQNGWVEKV
-503 DKTENPNASGD
+503 DNGD
-514 YVGNITMRVLH
+514 TSDFIGSITMRVLH

-550 IKYES
+550 IKYAA
-555 KGQIE
+555 KGDIE
-560 IQKKS
+560 IQKGS
-565 ANESITAGNSCYTFE
+565 SNTSLTANNSCYTFE
-580 GIKYGVYEDSGCTKL
+580 GIKYGVYADSACTSL
-595 ATTMT
+595 AAT
-600 LNANGYAK
+600 LALDASGYAK
-608 SDEIKKGTYYVKEI
+608 AEGLKRGTYYVKEI
-622 STNGSYALSDV
+622 STNGSYALSDEVQTV
-633 VTTVEVPSGEVTK
+633 VINSNATTT
-646 IAVTDEP
+646 ANTTDTP
-653 LEDPDGIKVRKFDEG
+653 LNDPDGLIVRKYDADSGQFL
-668 TGAYVPTGDGSLALA
+668 PSGDAKLALA
-683 EYTYEYIDG
+683 EYTFEYVG
-692 FAYSSDQ
+692 GYAYSTEQ
-699 FDQMWATAKTKRA
+699 FDQLKASGTIKRT
-712 WVMRTNA
+712 WVMRTNVN
-719 TGATDLRMGNSQFDY
+719 GFTDIRYGDDAFNFD
-734 NGEKYDYKV
+734 EQTISYKA
-743 SGDAFYYS
+743 SGDEFFRDS
-751 QSGTITMPLGTVR
+751 DGLITLPLGTVR
-764 IRETKAPVGYQLSE
+764 IHETKAPEGYNLSDR
-778 ITYLVRVVKNNQ
+778 TYLVRIVPDPANPGWTKF
-790 TGYADLEGDVS
+790 EGDS
-801 PIDPN
+801 ELIQDGN
-806 SPDEATK
+806 TATDATK
-813 AKEAPFRG
+813 AAEQVARG
-821 GVTIYKRDA
+821 GATIYKRDA
-830 ETEQD
+830 ETKQD

-846 AFEIVNRSAAE
+846 AFEIVNRSSAE
-857 VTYDGVKIPVGG
+857 VTYDGVKVPVGG
-869 VVTTIKTSASN
+869 VVTTIKTAADS
-880 GVATTGN
+880 GMATTGN
-887 EKLQY
+887 DKLQY

-899 VATSDAYIMSDTD
+899 VSTSDAYIMSDTN

-981 KTGADWNAHTT
+981 KTGADWNAHTA
-992 ATNGNDAAVDAN
+992 ATNGNDVAVDAN

-1016 VDTTKLDSYYGVWFG
+1016 VDTSKLDSYAGVWFG
-1031 HDAEGNMTA
+1031 HDAEGNMAA
-1040 QPNDSL
+1040 QPNDNL

-1065 LYELVNFDVS
+1065 LYELVSFDVS

-1108 DGDRLLVRDPEALVI
+1108 DGDRLLVRDPEAVVI
-1123 DRAEYSN
+1123 DRVEYSN

-1154 AEGNPITAEK
+1154 VEGNPITAEK

-1234 GDKTIVSDETIKLV
+1234 GDKTIVSDDVIKLV

-1254 NLMPGKEHTVTG
+1254 NLVPGKGHTVTG
-1266 TLYKVSGEGENE
+1266 TLYKVSGEGESE

-1288 NPVVATATFTPAEA
+1288 NPVVATETFTPAEA
-1302 NGTVDVAFE
+1302 NGTVDVVFE
-1311 FSGELIETDMSL
+1311 FPGELIETDISL

-1359 ATDAKDGDHEIE
+1359 ASDAKDGDHEIE
-1371 ATKSVTIND
+1371 AAKSVSIND

-1396 LTVMQKTEAGATP
+1396 LTVMQKTETGATP
-1409 LLNADGKPYT
+1409 LLNAEGKPYT

-1426 ETADSV
+1426 ETADGV
-1432 AVVTVTIDSTELA
+1432 AVVSVVIDSTELA
-1445 GADLVMFEQLTL
+1445 GADLVMYEQLTL

-1538 QEVRAEMR
+1538 REVRAEMR
-1546 FTPNSPNG
+1546 FTPNSANG

-1560 TFDASALGDKKLVV
+1560 TFDASALGGKKLVV

-1653 DAIDM
+1653 DAIDA
-1658 IEESVLNGDD
+1658 IEESVMNGDD

>member
-11 HGDRGRKALNWLVA
+11 HGDRGRKALNWLMAIALTLGLTPLGSIGASEKAWASDEKIPEAASSSYVLEVQGEGSIEIEQPDGTVTELSAGDRA
-25 TTLAVGLIPIG
+25 TIESAVGTYVTVRGYPASSDARSIQRVSFDSIGKLAATDKVFEGGDFTWWLTFDGTDKRAVYILGTDQQAGHVGDQEDQIG
-36 ALGTATK
+36 AQPRTMLMRSMVHPANAGIALASLDDPQVGDVYTGYGEITHSEIISSGGMVGYFTAVFTSGPL
-43 AYADERDGTR
+43 AGQGSYRTYCADHGAASLPKGAQVWYQFTVTEL
-53 NAPIGDYLADNL
+53 DY
-65 DQSLA
+65 
-70 PKTEDN
+70 DN
-76 GLLTMLRSLVGV
+76 GRVYG
-88 DQSALDLTEKAIVVK
+88 EIYG
-103 NTMADAASIA
+103 
-113 EGDGFAEVYASEEK
+113 EG
-127 ISSSLLGQ
+127 L
-135 FESVARLYDPG
+135 
-146 VDSDYYVAF
+146 
-155 VDTAGM
+155 
-161 SGTARVIDWQAA
+161 
-173 EFNIMG
+173 
-179 ELIDGVVY
+179 
-187 DSDTGIAYVPKSLYA
+187 
-202 DDPAHIVQLQLLCA
+202 
-216 YDFDNPTSEV
+216 
-226 DVRIQNDNGDVTAVA
+226 
-241 QATSVEVEPM
+241 
-251 DVTIDIP
+251 
-258 VATPETAGTID
+258 
-269 VSEIEVFLNGS
+269 
-280 EDPMDP
+280 
-286 AGGENVS
+286 
-293 YNGKTGVLTI
+293 
-303 AANAST
+303 
-309 VASVDVKINPRG
+309 
-321 FLAPERAYAVTADS
+321 
-335 MRAMK
+335 
-340 GMDGQEAV
+340 
-348 LTNLD
+348 
-353 SDKVSVG
+353 
-360 QAFTYYG
+360 
-367 WMEYFS
+367 
-373 GNTAS
+373 
-378 SPSSNERRHTTLSV
+378 
-392 LWDSLYVGDIQ
+392 
-403 EKLIDGAGGV
+403 
-413 IDSVWSPKD
+413 
-422 EGYDQVLGDSGHG
+422 
-435 GFDLVNMFDWPNA
+435 
-448 ARVPGQWTDDG
+448 
-459 DPQYAGDNIVG
+459 
-470 GVDWTGFPK
+470 
-479 TNSSYIRGWTAVAQ
+479 
-493 CAHVGQNGSV
+493 
-503 DKTENPNASGD
+503 GD
-514 YVGNITMRVLH
+514 YVPQDNYQTITTTSWFNYDFGGEL
-525 KADDYLVLGFVLPT
+525 
-539 INTQTGAAVYK
+539 
-550 IKYES
+550 
-555 KGQIE
+555 E

-565 ANESITAGNSCYTFE
+565 ANESITDNNSCYTFE
-580 GIKYGVYEDSGCTKL
+580 GIKYGVYEDAGCTKL
-595 ATTMT
+595 TTTMT
-600 LNANGYAK
+600 LNDNGYAK
-608 SDEIKKGTYYVKEI
+608 SEEIKKGTYYVKEI
-622 STNGSYALSDV
+622 STNGSYAMSDA
-633 VTTVEVPSGEVTK
+633 VTTVEVPSGDVVKIEV
-646 IAVTDEP
+646 IDEP
-653 LEDPDGIKVRKFDEG
+653 LEDPDGLIVRKYDADSGQFL
-668 TGAYVPTGDGSLALA
+668 PSGDAKLALA
-683 EYTYEYIDG
+683 EYTFEYVG
-692 FAYSSDQ
+692 GYAYSTEQ
-699 FDQMWATAKTKRA
+699 FDQIKTSGTISRT
-712 WVMRTNA
+712 WVMRTNDRGS
-719 TGATDLRMGNSQFDY
+719 TSLLMGDSSFEFADQSY
-734 NGEKYDYKV
+734 NYKV
-743 SGDAFYYS
+743 SGDPFFYS
-751 QSGTITMPLGTVR
+751 LSGRVTLPIGSVR
-764 IRETKAPVGYQLSE
+764 VHETKAPEGYNLSDR
-778 ITYLVRVVKNNQ
+778 TYLVRIVPDPANPGWTKF
-790 TGYADLEGDVS
+790 EGDS
-801 PIDPN
+801 ELIQDGN
-806 SPDEATK
+806 TATDATK
-813 AKEAPFRG
+813 AAEQVARG

-830 ETEQD
+830 ETKQD

-846 AFEIVNRSAAE
+846 AFEIINRSAAE

-869 VVTTIKTSASN
+869 VVATIKTSASN

-899 VATSDAYIMSDTD
+899 VTTSDAYIMSDTD

-928 GDDAVYNQVKRGD
+928 GDDAVHNQVKRGD

-981 KTGADWNAHTT
+981 KTGAGWNAHTA

-1016 VDTTKLDSYYGVWFG
+1016 VDTTKLDSYAGVWFG
-1031 HDAEGNMTA
+1031 HDAEGNMAA

-1154 AEGNPITAEK
+1154 PEGNPITAEK

-1196 YKDGEDEPV
+1196 YKDGVDEPV

-1234 GDKTIVSDETIKLV
+1234 GDKTIVSDDVIKLV

-1254 NLMPGKEHTVTG
+1254 NLVPGKEHTVTG
-1266 TLYKVSGEGENE
+1266 ALYKVSGEGESE

-1288 NPVVATATFTPAEA
+1288 NPVVATATFTPVEA

-1311 FSGELIETDMSL
+1311 FSGALIETDMSL

-1371 ATKSVTIND
+1371 AAKSVTIND

-1426 ETADSV
+1426 ETADGV

-1457 NGEVIATHE
+1457 NGEIIATHE

-1538 QEVRAEMR
+1538 REVRAEMR

-1653 DAIDM
+1653 DAIDA
-1658 IEESVLNGDD
+1658 IEESAMNGDD

>member
-11 HGDRGRKALNWLVA
+11 HGDQGCRALKWIMAAAL
-25 TTLAVGLIPIG
+25 TIGLIPSG
-36 ALGTATK
+36 AFGSGGKAWADEVKVPEVSTSAYEVAVEGEGSIEIVQHDGSVVELEAGESALIEGEVGTYVTVHGKPADSHARSVQRVVFDKMSLLAATDKEFDGDFTWWLTFDGTDKRVTYLLGT
-43 AYADERDGTR
+43 DEPLGHV
-53 NAPIGDYLADNL
+53 GDQEDQAGIQPMSLRARAAIQPFSAGISA
-65 DQSLA
+65 QSLDD
-70 PKTEDN
+70 PQ
-76 GLLTMLRSLVGV
+76 VGDKYTGYGEV
-88 DQSALDLTEKAIVVK
+88 THAEVISSGGMVGYFTVVF
-103 NTMADAASIA
+103 TSGPLAGQGSYRTYCADHGAASLPK
-113 EGDGFAEVYASEEK
+113 GAEVWY
-127 ISSSLLGQ
+127 Q
-135 FESVARLYDPG
+135 FTVTEL
-146 VDSDYYVAF
+146 DYEN
-155 VDTAGM
+155 G
-161 SGTARVIDWQAA
+161 RVY
-173 EFNIMG
+173 G
-179 ELIDGVVY
+179 EIY
-187 DSDTGIAYVPKSLYA
+187 
-202 DDPAHIVQLQLLCA
+202 
-216 YDFDNPTSEV
+216 
-226 DVRIQNDNGDVTAVA
+226 
-241 QATSVEVEPM
+241 
-251 DVTIDIP
+251 
-258 VATPETAGTID
+258 
-269 VSEIEVFLNGS
+269 
-280 EDPMDP
+280 
-286 AGGENVS
+286 GE
-293 YNGKTGVLTI
+293 GL
-303 AANAST
+303 
-309 VASVDVKINPRG
+309 
-321 FLAPERAYAVTADS
+321 
-335 MRAMK
+335 
-340 GMDGQEAV
+340 
-348 LTNLD
+348 
-353 SDKVSVG
+353 
-360 QAFTYYG
+360 
-367 WMEYFS
+367 
-373 GNTAS
+373 
-378 SPSSNERRHTTLSV
+378 
-392 LWDSLYVGDIQ
+392 
-403 EKLIDGAGGV
+403 
-413 IDSVWSPKD
+413 
-422 EGYDQVLGDSGHG
+422 
-435 GFDLVNMFDWPNA
+435 
-448 ARVPGQWTDDG
+448 
-459 DPQYAGDNIVG
+459 
-470 GVDWTGFPK
+470 
-479 TNSSYIRGWTAVAQ
+479 
-493 CAHVGQNGSV
+493 
-503 DKTENPNASGD
+503 GD
-514 YVGNITMRVLH
+514 YVPRDN
-525 KADDYLVLGFVLPT
+525 YQT
-539 INTQTGAAVYK
+539 ISTTSWFNFDFGG
-550 IKYES
+550 EL
-555 KGQIE
+555 E
-560 IQKKS
+560 LQKSS
-565 ANESITAGNSCYTFE
+565 ANTSITNGNSCYTFE
-580 GIKYGVYEDSGCTKL
+580 GIKYGVYEDARCTKL

-608 SDEIKKGTYYVKEI
+608 SEEIKKGTYYVKEI
-622 STNGSYALSDV
+622 STNGSYALSDT
-633 VTTVEVPSGEVTK
+633 VTTAVVPSGDVVK
-646 IAVTDEP
+646 IEVTDEP
-653 LEDPDGIKVRKFDEG
+653 LDDPAGVMVRKYDEG
-668 TGAYVPTGDGSLALA
+668 TGAFVPTGDTKLVFA

-692 FAYSSDQ
+692 YAYNAEQ
-699 FDQMWATAKTKRA
+699 FDRMKPTAKAKRT

-719 TGATDLRMGNSQFDY
+719 NGYTDLQYGKDSFEYEGQKY
-734 NGEKYDYKV
+734 NYKV
-743 SGDAFYYS
+743 SGDDFFYNAA
-751 QSGTITMPLGTVR
+751 GDVTVPLGTIR
-764 IRETKAPVGYQLSE
+764 IKETKAPEGYNISPKE
-778 ITYLVRVVKNNQ
+778 YLVRVVPNSDHSA
-790 TGYADLEGDVS
+790 GILEGDVV
-801 PIDPN
+801 IYDPN
-806 SPDEATK
+806 TGDEATQ
-813 AKEAPFRG
+813 AEEAPFRG

-830 ETEQD
+830 ETKQD
-835 VPQPGTDWNGV
+835 VPQPGTDWDGV

-857 VTYDGVKIPVGG
+857 VTYDGVKVPVGG
-869 VVTTIKTSASN
+869 VVTTIKTGASN

-887 EKLQY
+887 DKLQY
-892 GTYGIRE
+892 GTYSIRE
-899 VATSDAYIMSDTD
+899 VSTSDAYIMSDTN

-981 KTGADWNAHTT
+981 KTGADWNAHTA

-1016 VDTTKLDSYYGVWFG
+1016 VDTTKLDSYAGVWFG
-1031 HDAEGNMTA
+1031 HDAEGNMAA

-1234 GDKTIVSDETIKLV
+1234 GDKAIVSDDVIKLV

-1254 NLMPGKEHTVTG
+1254 NLVPGKEHTVTG
-1266 TLYKVSGEGENE
+1266 TLYKVSGEGESE

-1302 NGTVDVAFE
+1302 NGTVDVVFE
-1311 FSGELIETDMSL
+1311 FPGELIETDMSL

-1371 ATKSVTIND
+1371 AAKSVTIND

-1396 LTVMQKTEAGATP
+1396 LTAMQKTETGATP

-1426 ETADSV
+1426 ETADGV
-1432 AVVTVTIDSTELA
+1432 AVVAVTIDSTELA
-1445 GADLVMFEQLTL
+1445 GADLVMYEQLTL

-1514 PGEEYILKGVI
+1514 PGEEYILKGVV

-1538 QEVRAEMR
+1538 REVRAEMR
-1546 FTPNSPNG
+1546 FTPNSPSG

-1560 TFDASALGDKKLVV
+1560 TFDASALGGKKLVV

-1631 TALALIVGGIAALVV
+1631 TALALIAGGVAALVV
-1646 TRRRKQV
+1646 TRRRKQADAV
-1653 DAIDM
+1653 DA
-1658 IEESVLNGDD
+1658 IEESVLSDGD

>member
-25 TTLAVGLIPIG
+25 TTLTVGLIPTG
-36 ALGTATK
+36 VLGTTTK
-43 AYADERDGTR
+43 AYADESDGTR
-53 NAPIGDYLADNL
+53 NAPIGDYIVDNL

-70 PKTEDN
+70 PKKEDS
-76 GLLTMLRSLVGV
+76 GFLSMLRSLVGMNRE
-88 DQSALDLTEKAIVVK
+88 ALDLAGKAIVVK
-103 NTMADAASIA
+103 NTMADASTIG
-113 EGDGFAEVYASEEK
+113 EGDGFAEVYASEES
-127 ISSSLLGQ
+127 ISSTLLGQ
-135 FESVARLYDPG
+135 FESVAQLYDPG
-146 VDSDYYVAF
+146 NESDYYVAF
-155 VDTAGM
+155 VDTVGM

-187 DSDTGIAYVPKSLYA
+187 DDETGIAYVPKSLYT

-216 YDFDNPTSEV
+216 YDFDASPSLV
-226 DVRIQNDNGDVTAVA
+226 DVRIQNDNGDVTAVS
-241 QATSVEVEPM
+241 QAASVEVEPM
-251 DVTIDIP
+251 DVTMNIP
-258 VATPETAGTID
+258 VATPETASAID
-269 VSEIEVFLNGS
+269 VSEIEVYLNGS
-280 EDPMDP
+280 EYPMDP
-286 AGGENVS
+286 AGGEDMS
-293 YNGKTGVLTI
+293 YDGATGVLTI

-353 SDKVSVG
+353 PDKVSVG
-360 QAFTYYG
+360 QAFTYTG
-367 WMEYFS
+367 FIQYFS
-373 GNTAS
+373 ADTT
-378 SPSSNERRHTTLSV
+378 ERRHQVLTT

-403 EKLIDGAGGV
+403 EKLISGSGDV
-413 IDSVWSPKD
+413 IGSIWSPKD

-435 GFDLVNMFDWPNA
+435 GYDLVNTFDWPNA
-448 ARVPGQWTDDG
+448 NRAYGQYDEDG
-459 DPQYAGDNIVG
+459 DPVYSNNNVIG

-479 TNSSYIRGWTAVAQ
+479 TNSSYTRGWQGVAM
-493 CAHVGQNGSV
+493 CAHVGQNGWVEKV
-503 DKTENPNASGD
+503 DNGD
-514 YVGNITMRVLH
+514 TSDYIGGITMRVLH

-555 KGQIE
+555 KGQVE

-580 GIKYGVYEDSGCTKL
+580 GIKYGVYEDAGCTKL

-608 SDEIKKGTYYVKEI
+608 SEEIKKGTYYVKEI
-622 STNGSYALSDV
+622 STNGSYALSDT
-633 VTTVEVPSGEVTK
+633 VTTAVVPSGDVAKVE
-646 IAVTDEP
+646 VTDEP
-653 LEDPDGIKVRKFDEG
+653 LEDPDGLIVRKYDADSGQFM
-668 TGAYVPTGDGSLALA
+668 PSGDAKLALA
-683 EYTYEYIDG
+683 EYTFEYVG
-692 FAYSSDQ
+692 GYAYSAEQ
-699 FDQMWATAKTKRA
+699 FDQIKASGAVNRT

-719 TGATDLRMGNSQFDY
+719 
-734 NGEKYDYKV
+734 NGYTNLSNGDRTFEFNNQSISYKV
-743 SGDAFYYS
+743 SGDEFYRRA
-751 QSGTITMPLGTVR
+751 GDNAITVPLGTLRV
-764 IRETKAPVGYQLSE
+764 RETKAPEGYNLSE
-778 ITYLVRVVKNNQ
+778 RTYLVRIVPDPANPGQ
-790 TGYADLEGDVS
+790 TKFEGDS
-801 PIDPN
+801 ELIQDGN
-806 SPDEATK
+806 TATDATK
-813 AKEAPFRG
+813 AAEEPARG

-830 ETEQD
+830 ETKQD

-857 VTYDGVKIPVGG
+857 ITYDGVKVPVGG
-869 VVTTIKTSASN
+869 VVTTIKTAADS
-880 GVATTGN
+880 GMATTGP

-899 VATSDAYIMSDTD
+899 VSTSDAYVMSDTN

-952 ERLAGVPFLITNKAS
+952 VRLAGVPFLITNKAT
-967 GEAHVVVT
+967 GEAHVIVT

-981 KTGADWNAHTT
+981 KTGAEWNAHSVS
-992 ATNGNDAAVDAN
+992 TNSNDAAVDAN
-1004 GDGVFSDEEKAA
+1004 GDGVYSDEEKNA
-1016 VDTTKLDSYYGVWFG
+1016 VDTTKLDSYAGIWFG
-1031 HDAEGNMTA
+1031 HDAEGNMAA
-1040 QPNDSL
+1040 QPNDKL
-1046 GALPYGDYTVE
+1046 GALPYGDYAVE

-1065 LYELVNFDVS
+1065 LFELVSFDVS
-1075 VRRHDASIDLGTITD
+1075 VRRHDTSIDLGTITD

-1108 DGDRLLVRDPEALVI
+1108 DGDRLLVRDPEAVVI

-1154 AEGNPITAEK
+1154 AEGNPITSEK

-1254 NLMPGKEHTVTG
+1254 NLVPGKEHTVTG
-1266 TLYKVSGEGENE
+1266 ALYKVSGENE
-1278 SVEPFCDAEG
+1278 AVEPFCDAEG
-1288 NPVVATATFTPAEA
+1288 NPVTATAVFTPGEA
-1302 NGTVDVAFE
+1302 NGTVDVVFE
-1311 FSGELIETDMSL
+1311 FPGELIEADMSL

-1329 LRLGTVV
+1329 LRLGTIV

-1371 ATKSVTIND
+1371 AAKSVTIND

-1396 LTVMQKTEAGATP
+1396 LTVMQKGDTGATP
-1409 LLNADGKPYT
+1409 LLDAEGKPYT
-1419 ATQAFTP
+1419 VKVAFAP
-1426 ETADSV
+1426 EAADGV
-1432 AVVTVTIDSTELA
+1432 AVVAVTIDSTELA
-1445 GADLVMFEQLTL
+1445 GADLVMYEQLTL
-1457 NGEVIATHE
+1457 NGEIIATHE
-1466 DPNDEDQTVH
+1466 DPEDEDQTVH

-1514 PGEEYILKGVI
+1514 PGEEYILRGVL

-1538 QEVRAEMR
+1538 REVRAEMR
-1546 FTPNSPNG
+1546 FTPNSANG

-1560 TFDASALGDKKLVV
+1560 TFDASALGGKKLVV
-1574 FEELYK
+1574 FEGLYK

-1589 DINDE
+1589 DIDDE

-1606 TGTNTPTPAGK
+1606 TGTNAPAPAGK

-1631 TALALIVGGIAALVV
+1631 TALALIVGGVVALVV
-1646 TRRRKQV
+1646 TRRRKQT
-1653 DAIDM
+1653 DAIDA
-1658 IEESVLNGDD
+1658 IEENVLDGGD

>member
-25 TTLAVGLIPIG
+25 TTLAVGLIPVG

-43 AYADERDGTR
+43 AYADESDGTR

-88 DQSALDLTEKAIVVK
+88 DRSALDLTEKAIVVK

-135 FESVARLYDPG
+135 FESIAQLYDPG
-146 VDSDYYVAF
+146 ADSDYYVAF

-216 YDFDNPTSEV
+216 YDFDNATSEV

-321 FLAPERAYAVTADS
+321 LFAPERAYAVTADS

-353 SDKVSVG
+353 PDKVSVG
-360 QAFTYYG
+360 QAFTYTG
-367 WMEYFS
+367 FIQYFS
-373 GNTAS
+373 ADTT
-378 SPSSNERRHTTLSV
+378 ERRHQVLTT

-403 EKLIDGAGGV
+403 EKLIDGADGV

-422 EGYDQVLGDSGHG
+422 EGYDAVLGDSGHG
-435 GFDLVNMFDWPNA
+435 GYDLVNTFDWPNA
-448 ARVPGQWTDDG
+448 QRAYGQYDEDG
-459 DPQYAGDNIVG
+459 DPEYSGSNIIN

-479 TNSSYIRGWTAVAQ
+479 TNDSYYRGWQGVAM
-493 CAHVGQNGSV
+493 CAHVGQNGWV
-503 DKTENPNASGD
+503 EKVNNGD
-514 YVGNITMRVLH
+514 SSDFIGGITMRVLH

-555 KGQIE
+555 KGQVE
-560 IQKKS
+560 VQKKS
-565 ANESITAGNSCYTFE
+565 ANESITANNSCYTFE
-580 GIKYGVYEDSGCTKL
+580 GIKYGVYEDAGCTKL
-595 ATTMT
+595 TTTMT

-608 SDEIKKGTYYVKEI
+608 SEEIKKGTYYVKEI
-622 STNGSYALSDV
+622 SINGSYAMSDA
-633 VTTVEVPSGEVTK
+633 VTTVEVPSGDVVKIEV
-646 IAVTDEP
+646 IDEP

-719 TGATDLRMGNSQFDY
+719 TGATGLRMGNSQFDY

-830 ETEQD
+830 ETKQD

-846 AFEIVNRSAAE
+846 AFEIINRSAAE

-899 VATSDAYIMSDTD
+899 VTTSDAYIMSDTD

-981 KTGADWNAHTT
+981 KTGADWNAHTA

-1016 VDTTKLDSYYGVWFG
+1016 VDTTKLDSYAGVWFG
-1031 HDAEGNMTA
+1031 HDAEGNMAA

-1234 GDKTIVSDETIKLV
+1234 GDKTIVSDDVIKLV

-1254 NLMPGKEHTVTG
+1254 NLVPGKEHTVTG

-1311 FSGELIETDMSL
+1311 FSGELIETDVSL

-1371 ATKSVTIND
+1371 AAKSVTIND

-1426 ETADSV
+1426 ETADGV

-1538 QEVRAEMR
+1538 REVRAEMR
-1546 FTPNSPNG
+1546 FTPNNPNG

-1589 DINDE
+1589 DINDD

-1606 TGTNTPTPAGK
+1606 TGTNSPTPAGK

-1653 DAIDM
+1653 DAIDV
-1658 IEESVLNGDD
+1658 IEESVMNGDD

>member
-25 TTLAVGLIPIG
+25 TTLTVGLIPTG
-36 ALGTATK
+36 VLGTTTK
-43 AYADERDGTR
+43 AYADESDGTR
-53 NAPIGDYLADNL
+53 NAPIGDYIVDNL
-65 DQSLA
+65 DQNLA
-70 PKTEDN
+70 PKKEDS
-76 GLLTMLRSLVGV
+76 GFLSMLRSLVGMNRE
-88 DQSALDLTEKAIVVK
+88 ALDLAGKAIVVK
-103 NTMADAASIA
+103 NTMADASAIG
-113 EGDGFAEVYASEEK
+113 EGDGFAEVYASEES
-127 ISSSLLGQ
+127 ISSTLLGQ
-135 FESVARLYDPG
+135 FESVAQLYDPG
-146 VDSDYYVAF
+146 NESDYFVAF
-155 VDTAGM
+155 VDTVGM

-187 DSDTGIAYVPKSLYA
+187 DDETGIAYVPKSLYA

-216 YDFDNPTSEV
+216 YDFNASPSLV
-226 DVRIQNDNGDVTAVA
+226 DVRIQNDNGDVTAVS
-241 QATSVEVEPM
+241 QAASVEVEPM
-251 DVTIDIP
+251 DVTMNIP
-258 VATPETAGTID
+258 VATPETASAID
-269 VSEIEVFLNGS
+269 MSEIEVYLNGS

-286 AGGENVS
+286 AGGENMS
-293 YNGKTGVLTI
+293 YDGATGVLTI

-353 SDKVSVG
+353 PDKVSVG
-360 QAFTYYG
+360 QAFTYTG
-367 WMEYFS
+367 FIQYFS
-373 GNTAS
+373 ADTT
-378 SPSSNERRHTTLSV
+378 ERRHQVLTT
-392 LWDSLYVGDIQ
+392 LWDSLYVGDVQ
-403 EKLIDGAGGV
+403 EKLISGSGDV
-413 IDSVWSPKD
+413 IGSIWSPKD

-435 GFDLVNMFDWPNA
+435 GYDLVNTFDWPNA
-448 ARVPGQWTDDG
+448 NRAYGQYDEVG
-459 DPQYAGDNIVG
+459 DPVYSNNNVIG

-479 TNSSYIRGWTAVAQ
+479 TNSSYKRGWQGVAM
-493 CAHVGQNGSV
+493 CAHVGQNGWVEKV
-503 DKTENPNASGD
+503 DNGD
-514 YVGNITMRVLH
+514 TSDYIGSITMRVLH

-555 KGQIE
+555 KGQVE

-580 GIKYGVYEDSGCTKL
+580 GIKYGVYEDAGCTKL

-608 SDEIKKGTYYVKEI
+608 SEEIKKGTYYVKEI
-622 STNGSYALSDV
+622 STNGSYALSDT
-633 VTTVEVPSGEVTK
+633 VTTAVVPSGDVVKVE
-646 IAVTDEP
+646 VTDEP

-692 FAYSSDQ
+692 FAYSNDQ
-699 FDQMWATAKTKRA
+699 FEQMQRTAKTKRT

-719 TGATDLRMGNSQFDY
+719 TGATDLRMGNSQFEF
-734 NGEKYDYKV
+734 NGQEYDYKV

-764 IRETKAPVGYQLSE
+764 IRETKAPDGYQLSE
-778 ITYLVRVVKNNQ
+778 VTYLVRVVKNNQ

-806 SPDEATK
+806 NPDEATK

-830 ETEQD
+830 ETKQD

-857 VTYDGVKIPVGG
+857 ITYDGVKVPVGG
-869 VVTTIKTSASN
+869 VVTTIKTAADS
-880 GVATTGN
+880 GMATTGP

-899 VATSDAYIMSDTD
+899 VSTSDAYVMSDTN

-952 ERLAGVPFLITNKAS
+952 VRLAGVPFLITNKAS

-981 KTGADWNAHTT
+981 KTGADWNAHTV

-1004 GDGVFSDEEKAA
+1004 GDGVFTDDEKAA
-1016 VDTTKLDSYYGVWFG
+1016 VDAAKLDSYAGVWFG
-1031 HDAEGNMTA
+1031 HDVDGNMTA
-1040 QPNDSL
+1040 QPNDKL

-1065 LYELVNFDVS
+1065 LFELVSFDVS
-1075 VRRHDASIDLGTITD
+1075 VRRHDTSIDLGTITD

-1095 KIPWIGTSARDGA
+1095 KIPWIGTSARDGV
-1108 DGDRLLVRDPEALVI
+1108 DGDRLLVRDPEAMVI

-1154 AEGNPITAEK
+1154 AEGNPITSEK

-1196 YKDGEDEPV
+1196 YKEGEEGVV

-1234 GDKTIVSDETIKLV
+1234 GNKTIVSDETIKLV

-1254 NLMPGKEHTVTG
+1254 NLVPGKEHTVTG
-1266 TLYKVSGEGENE
+1266 ALYKVSGENE
-1278 SVEPFCDAEG
+1278 AVEPFCDAEG
-1288 NPVVATATFTPAEA
+1288 NPVTATAVFTPGEA
-1302 NGTVDVAFE
+1302 NGTVDAVFE
-1311 FSGELIETDMSL
+1311 FPGELIEADMSL

-1371 ATKSVTIND
+1371 AAKSVTIND

-1396 LTVMQKTEAGATP
+1396 LTVMQKANEGATP
-1409 LLNADGKPYT
+1409 LLDAEGKPYT
-1419 ATQAFTP
+1419 AKVTFTP
-1426 ETADSV
+1426 EAADGV
-1432 AVVTVTIDSTELA
+1432 AVVAVTIDSTELA
-1445 GADLVMFEQLTL
+1445 GADLVMYEQLTL
-1457 NGEVIATHE
+1457 NGEIIATHE
-1466 DPNDEDQTVH
+1466 DPEDEDQTVH

-1514 PGEEYILKGVI
+1514 PGEEYILKGVL

-1538 QEVRAEMR
+1538 REVRAEMR
-1546 FTPNSPNG
+1546 FTPNSANG

-1560 TFDASALGDKKLVV
+1560 TFDASALGGKKLVV

-1589 DINDE
+1589 DIDDE

-1606 TGTNTPTPAGK
+1606 TGTNTPAPAGK

-1631 TALALIVGGIAALVV
+1631 TALALIVGGVVALVV
-1646 TRRRKQV
+1646 TRRRKQT
-1653 DAIDM
+1653 DAIDA
-1658 IEESVLNGDD
+1658 IEESVLSAGD